1 VTAGAEGFLVLGL
14 LGLKLA
20 MAEYEEVAVD
30 DEDMDDTG
38 LVFGVGLA
46 FAVFFFGEGLAFW
59 AFFFGDLAFAFV
71 GFGFGFG
78 FVDAV
83 FPPTPVT

>member
-1 VTAGAEGFLVLGL
+1 VTGAEA
-14 LGLKLA
+14 GLKLA
-20 MAEYEEVAVD
+20 RSEYDKGAVD
-30 DEDMDDTG
+30 DEDRDDTG
-38 LVFGVGLA
+38 LVFGVVLA
-46 FAVFFFGEGLAFW
+46 FGVFFGEVLAFW